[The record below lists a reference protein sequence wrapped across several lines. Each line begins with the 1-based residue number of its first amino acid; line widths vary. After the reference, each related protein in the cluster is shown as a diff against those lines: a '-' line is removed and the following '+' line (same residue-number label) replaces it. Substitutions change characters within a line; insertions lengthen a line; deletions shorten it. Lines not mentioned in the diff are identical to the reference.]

1 MNDSTLSSAV
11 VSRMLQV
18 TRQSWTQ
25 TLAGPALNRA
35 PSVRKLSSHRLMV
48 QQRALHPR
56 PSWGLQPSA
65 DLAHSLQGAQSAA
78 SR

>member
-25 TLAGPALNRA
+25 ALADPTLIRA
-35 PSVRKLSSHRLMV
+35 PSVRKLSTHRLTV
-48 QQRALHPR
+48 QQRARHPR
-56 PSWGLQPSA
+56 PSWGLQPRA
-65 DLAHSLQGAQSAA
+65 DGRYSVQA
-78 SR
+78 

>member
-25 TLAGPALNRA
+25 TLAGPALNRV

-56 PSWGLQPSA
+56 PSWGLQPRA
-65 DLAHSLQGAQSAA
+65 EAM
-78 SR
+78 R